1 MIWILRDIRGS
12 RTFRIPPGKTPGT
25 VDRERIHDTQR
36 DVRDEESRV
45 AVRIVG
51 YLACLAGAQ
60 PESKSKS
67 RSYPCSL
74 SMGQAGVAPICKA
87 GAWELFAIPP
97 WFELCVEVSPHNRR
111 ALVIC
116 TPLTLPRQLILLFC
130 PTTPQS
136 MPSPQASAPSAV
148 YWGGLS
154 SLTVLVDF
162 CPDHMFTRSS
172 SCDHES

>member
-36 DVRDEESRV
+36 DFRDEESRV

-74 SMGQAGVAPICKA
+74 SMGQAGRGSNLQSRRM
-87 GAWELFAIPP
+87 GALRHPSLVRTMRRSISSQ
-97 WFELCVEVSPHNRR
+97 SPSFGYLH
-111 ALVIC
+111 AVDPSSPAH
-116 TPLTLPRQLILLFC
+116 TSVLPDD
-130 PTTPQS
+130 
-136 MPSPQASAPSAV
+136 SPKHAK
-148 YWGGLS
+148 
-154 SLTVLVDF
+154 
-162 CPDHMFTRSS
+162 SS
-172 SCDHES
+172 SICSLCCLLGWLVFAHGSSRFLSGSYVHSIFIM